1 MLNLVYLSVGLTS
14 SGYAQANLPLKPN
27 TTYFTT
33 LRGVTNDGNVLQTS
47 SDGFTIDQSAPIIA
61 IDRSDYQFYLKE
73 LDTSILK
80 IRYALIKNF
89 SIFFLICDLFKRY
102 SLKVTAI
109 YINQIFID

>member
-1 MLNLVYLSVGLTS
+1 MVIFAELFPLETIADLCYCFVGLTS

-61 IDRSDYQFYLKE
+61 IDRSDYQFYLKYFN
-73 LDTSILK
+73 TSTLK
-80 IRYALIKNF
+80 ISF
-89 SIFFLICDLFKRY
+89 S
-102 SLKVTAI
+102 
-109 YINQIFID
+109 FI

>member
-1 MLNLVYLSVGLTS
+1 MVYLSVGLTS

-27 TTYFTT
+27 TTYYTT

-61 IDRSDYQFYLKE
+61 IDRSDYQTEFYFKE
-73 LDTSILK
+73 LDSSVFK

-89 SIFFLICDLFKRY
+89 ENFFGNLRFIRY
-102 SLKVTAI
+102 SLKVIAI
-109 YINQIFID
+109 YINEIFID

>member
-1 MLNLVYLSVGLTS
+1 MISREIFINYSHTKKFMQSYKNCYSLLKFLLILVYLSVGLTS

-61 IDRSDYQFYLKE
+61 IDRSDYQFYLK
-73 LDTSILK
+73 K
-80 IRYALIKNF
+80 MRYF
-89 SIFFLICDLFKRY
+89 YFKDQ
-102 SLKVTAI
+102 KC
-109 YINQIFID
+109 ID

>member
-1 MLNLVYLSVGLTS
+1 MVYLSVGLTS

-27 TTYFTT
+27 TTYYTT

-61 IDRSDYQFYLKE
+61 IDRSDYQTEFYFKE
-73 LDTSILK
+73 LDSSVFK

-89 SIFFLICDLFKRY
+89 EIFFWKFEIY
-102 SLKVTAI
+102 KVFSKS
-109 YINQIFID
+109 YCNLYQ